1 MPPAGHGRRD
11 GANDTEGALMRL
23 RSILLIPAN
32 GDGLEAALTSEADA
46 VAVTVADADW
56 PIEQLR
62 DRAASALGQIAA
74 AGKRAVAIVNHPR
87 TRLLRGD
94 LESLAGPALGGVI
107 LPHAVEPQDI
117 RDVAVALREFELK
130 RDVEPGDTLVLAT
143 IDTARGALRAVEIA
157 AAAPRLA
164 GLLFDGPA
172 YAHDIGA
179 REEEFGDRLAF
190 ARGAVIAAARAA
202 DALPIVRANAF
213 ELQRLGHYGF
223 AGAVVDKA
231 AGAQVAN
238 AAFTPTEFEVA
249 RARAIIASYASTRG
263 EGGWAARMGAEVVEA
278 DSVRRAR
285 QLLAQAG
292 VEE

>member
-1 MPPAGHGRRD
+1 
-11 GANDTEGALMRL
+11 MRL

-56 PIEQLR
+56 PIEELR
-62 DRAASALGQIAA
+62 ERAASALVQVSAS
-74 AGKRAVAIVNHPR
+74 GKRALAVVNHPR

-94 LESLAGPALGGVI
+94 LESLAGQALGGVI

-117 RDVAVALREFELK
+117 RDIAVALREFELK
-130 RDVEPGDTLVLAT
+130 RDMEPGDTLVLAT
-143 IDTARGALRAVEIA
+143 IDTARGVLRAAEIA

-202 DALPIVRANAF
+202 DALPVVRANAF

-223 AGAVVDKA
+223 AGAVVDRA
-231 AGAQVAN
+231 AGAQIAN
-238 AAFTPTEFEVA
+238 AAFTPTEHEVA
-249 RARAIIASYASTRG
+249 RARAIITSYASTRG
-263 EGGWAARMGAEVVEA
+263 EGGWAARMGTEVVEA

-292 VEE
+292 VEG

>member
-1 MPPAGHGRRD
+1 M
-11 GANDTEGALMRL
+11 TRL
-23 RSILLIPAN
+23 RSIVLIPAN
-32 GDGLEAALTSEADA
+32 GDGLDAAIASEADA
-46 VAVTVADADW
+46 LAVTVADADYAS
-56 PIEQLR
+56 EELR
-62 DRAASALGQIAA
+62 ARAASAIGRAAA
-74 AGKRAVAIVNHPR
+74 AGRRVFAVVNHPR

-94 LESLAGPALGGVI
+94 LEVLAGPNLGGVI

-130 RDVEPGDTLVLAT
+130 RGVEPGDTLVLAT
-143 IDTARGALRAVEIA
+143 IDTARGVLRSAEIA

-164 GLLFDGPA
+164 GLVFDGPA

-213 ELQRLGHYGF
+213 ELQQLGHYGF
-223 AGAVVDKA
+223 AGAIVEHATGA
-231 AGAQVAN
+231 AVAN
-238 AAFTPTEFEVA
+238 AAFAPTEFEVA
-249 RARAIIASYASTRG
+249 RARAIVASYATTRG
-263 EGGWAARMGAEVVEA
+263 DGGWAARMGAEVVEA
-278 DSVRRAR
+278 DSVRRAK

-292 VEE
+292 IEE